1 MSFGGSSLASAVT
14 ALWPRTESPGG
25 LFRDNPAAAGFIPRS
40 PGSRVVGDPQ
50 RDRECL
56 IKADRGAQLRLL
68 DLQTID
74 SALAQLEHRRKTLPE
89 HAEIKA
95 LTAAV
100 AATSADLVAAETAVS
115 DLEAEQGR
123 AEAELEPVRERLTRN
138 QTRIADGTIADPKA
152 LSSMVEEVAHL
163 QRRISDLEDA
173 ELEIMEQLESATTR
187 LEGLRIRAGEVDR
200 QLADAVAR
208 RDEAVAA
215 IDAQITEQRAERE
228 QLSPL
233 LPGDLLALYD
243 KIGTSHNGVGAAE
256 LRQRRCTGC
265 QLEVNAADL
274 GVFAAAADDD
284 VLRCEECSRILVRTA
299 SSGV

>member
-1 MSFGGSSLASAVT
+1 MCVSFGGSGLASAVT

-95 LTAAV
+95 LTSAV

-115 DLEAEQGR
+115 DLEAEQGSD
-123 AEAELEPVRERLTRN
+123 EAELEPVR
-138 QTRIADGTIADPKA
+138 
-152 LSSMVEEVAHL
+152 
-163 QRRISDLEDA
+163 QRRVA
-173 ELEIMEQLESATTR
+173 
-187 LEGLRIRAGEVDR
+187 IRRGSPTAPLPIPRPCR
-200 QLADAVAR
+200 Q
-208 RDEAVAA
+208 
-215 IDAQITEQRAERE
+215 
-228 QLSPL
+228 
-233 LPGDLLALYD
+233 
-243 KIGTSHNGVGAAE
+243 
-256 LRQRRCTGC
+256 
-265 QLEVNAADL
+265 
-274 GVFAAAADDD
+274 
-284 VLRCEECSRILVRTA
+284 
-299 SSGV
+299 

>member
-1 MSFGGSSLASAVT
+1 
-14 ALWPRTESPGG
+14 
-25 LFRDNPAAAGFIPRS
+25 
-40 PGSRVVGDPQ
+40 
-50 RDRECL
+50 
-56 IKADRGAQLRLL
+56 LL

-89 HAEIKA
+89 HAEISA
-95 LTAAV
+95 LNAAV
-100 AATSADLVAAETAVS
+100 ATIASDLVSAETAVT

-123 AEAELEPVRERLTRN
+123 AEVELEPVRERLRRN
-138 QTRIADGTIADPKA
+138 ERRIADGTIADPKA

-173 ELEIMEQLESATTR
+173 ELEIMEQLESATTT
-187 LEGLRIRAGEVDR
+187 LERLRIRAGELDQQR
-200 QLADAVAR
+200 ADAAAR
-208 RDEAVAA
+208 RDQALAA
-215 IDAQITEQRAERE
+215 IDAKVTEQRAERN

-233 LPGDLLALYD
+233 LPADLVALYD

-274 GVFAAAADDD
+274 RIFASAADDD
-284 VLRCEECSRILVRTA
+284 VLRCEECSRILVRTT
-299 SSGV
+299 SSGL